1 MTTETKQESLPLSAQ
16 LIRMG
21 YGFMYTKLVY
31 MAASLNLGGRLAE
44 GPRPSDE
51 IAGELG
57 LHPPFLYR
65 LMRAIAGE
73 GILTEVQEGV
83 FDLTDMGECLRPDH
97 PDGAYA
103 SILASC
109 SPAVIAAWE
118 KLPEVIEQ
126 GGVGFERAFGKG
138 WFEWLSEQPELS
150 TQFNKSM
157 AGVFGMEPP
166 QVASGYDFSV
176 FKNIVDVGGGNGNLL
191 SHILSR
197 YQEPHGLV
205 FDQPHVV
212 AEARTLLA
220 GRGMDDRIATQ
231 AGNFFESV
239 PAGFDAYILSHV
251 IHDWDDDQAVQIL
264 TNCRN
269 AMQAD
274 SRLLILE
281 WVLPEGDTPHV
292 AKVVDINMMMLM
304 GGEERTGKQYG
315 RLLDKAGIRMTRIIP
330 TACECS
336 IVEAVPG

>member
-1 MTTETKQESLPLSAQ
+1 MNTEARQESLPLSAQ

-31 MAASLNLGGRLAE
+31 MAANLNLGERLAS
-44 GPRPSDE
+44 PRPSNE
-51 IAGELG
+51 IAEELG
-57 LHPPFLYR
+57 LYPPFLYR

-73 GILTEVQEGV
+73 GILTEVEEGV
-83 FDLTDMGECLRPDH
+83 FGLTEMGECLKPDH

-118 KLPEVIEQ
+118 KLPEVLEN
-126 GGVGFERAFGKG
+126 GGVGFERAFGKS
-138 WFEWLSEQPELS
+138 WFEWLSEHPELS

-166 QVASGYDFSV
+166 LVAEAYDFSV
-176 FKNIVDVGGGNGNLL
+176 FESIVDIGGGNGNLL
-191 SHILSR
+191 SHILGR
-197 YQEPHGLV
+197 YQEPRGLV
-205 FDQPHVV
+205 FDQSHVV
-212 AEARTLLA
+212 SEAEALLA
-220 GRGMDDRIATQ
+220 DRGIRDRITTQ
-231 AGNFFESV
+231 AGDFFTSV
-239 PAGFDAYILSHV
+239 PEGFDAYILSHV
-251 IHDWDDDQAVQIL
+251 IHDWDDDKSIEIL
-264 TNCRN
+264 SNCRKAIN
-269 AMQAD
+269 PGG
-274 SRLLILE
+274 RLLILE

-292 AKVVDINMMMLM
+292 ARVVDINMMMLM